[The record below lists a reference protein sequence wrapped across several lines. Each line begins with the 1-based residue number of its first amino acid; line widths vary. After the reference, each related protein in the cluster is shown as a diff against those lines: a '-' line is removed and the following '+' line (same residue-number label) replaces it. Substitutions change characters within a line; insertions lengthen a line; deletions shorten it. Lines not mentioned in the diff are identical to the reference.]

1 MFINEITLKNFLSYG
16 GQQGPVSLG
25 PLNMVIGP
33 NGSGKSN
40 LLEAI
45 ELIRN
50 TPGMINKPIREGGG
64 IDEWLYKSDNY
75 RNNPA
80 WITLKLDYP
89 CDNKKNLLIYELSF
103 SEHRQHFYI
112 NNELIGYPLKDV
124 ESIKAINK
132 DEEMGRAVNSVYFG
146 GEGYAKISITGE
158 NNKRISENIQVDP
171 EKSIL
176 AQRKDPKQYPEITYL
191 ADEFDKIRIYR
202 DWTFG
207 RYAATRQPQ
216 KTDLPNDWLEPDAS
230 NIALV
235 LNKLRRDYEAKGR
248 LLEALRKLYDGIDDY
263 DVRIEGATV
272 QVFFQEGRNVIPA
285 TRLSDGT
292 LRYLSLLT
300 ILLHPTPPPL
310 VCIEEPELGLHP
322 DILPIVADLLKDASS
337 RMQLIVTTHSDIL
350 VDAMT
355 DMPEAVLVCEKT
367 TEGSRLRRLNAEQL
381 KPWLEKYRLG
391 ELWVSGEIGG
401 TRW

>member
-1 MFINEITLKNFLSYG
+1 MFISEITLKNILSYG
-16 GQQGPVSLG
+16 EQQESVSLG
-25 PLNMVIGP
+25 PLNVVIGP

-45 ELIRN
+45 EVIRN
-50 TPGMINKPIREGGG
+50 TPGTVNKPIREGGG
-64 IDEWLYKSDNY
+64 LSEWLNKGDPHQPSVANSKL
-75 RNNPA
+75 
-80 WITLKLDYP
+80 TLAYP
-89 CDNKKNLLIYELSF
+89 SSGKQKKILHYSLSF
-103 SEHRQHFYI
+103 TEYKQRFYI
-112 NNELIGYPLKDV
+112 PDEYIGYAP
-124 ESIKAINK
+124 AHRG
-132 DEEMGRAVNSVYFG
+132 DEKNNTDTVYSNAA
-146 GEGYAKISITGE
+146 GYAKISAKNGK
-158 NNKRISENIQVDP
+158 NKRTLEQIEIDT

-191 ADEFDKIRIYR
+191 ADEFDKIRLYR

-207 RYAATRQPQ
+207 RYAMIRQPQ
-216 KTDLPNDWLEPDAS
+216 KADLPNHWLEPDAS

-235 LNKLRRDYEAKGR
+235 LNRLRQNYEAKGR
-248 LLEALRKLYDGIDDY
+248 LLEAIRKLYSGIEDY
-263 DVRIEGATV
+263 DVHVEGGTV
-272 QVFFQEGRNVIPA
+272 QVFFQEGRNAIPA
-285 TRLSDGT
+285 SRLSDGT

-300 ILLHPTPPPL
+300 ILLNPTPPPL

-322 DILPIVADLLKDASS
+322 DILPTIADQLKDASS

-367 TEGSRLRRLNAEQL
+367 ADGSRLRRLDAVQL
-381 KPWLEKYRLG
+381 EPWLEKYRLG
-391 ELWVSGEIGG
+391 ELWISGEIGG

>member
-1 MFINEITLKNFLSYG
+1 MFINGITLRNFLSYG
-16 GQQGPVSLG
+16 GQQNPVSLG
-25 PLNMVIGP
+25 PLNIVIGP

-50 TPGMINKPIREGGG
+50 TPGMVNKPIREGGG
-64 IDEWLYKSDNY
+64 IDEWLHKNDTDRLNSAEIRIIFDF
-75 RNNPA
+75 PFD
-80 WITLKLDYP
+80 K
-89 CDNKKNLLIYELSF
+89 KKNFLLYELSF
-103 SEHRQHFYI
+103 SEYIQRFYI
-112 NNELIGYPLKDV
+112 KSEIIGYPLKDV
-124 ESIKAINK
+124 ALGKIINED
-132 DEEMGRAVNSVYFG
+132 DEPIQAVNSVYSG
-146 GEGYAKISITGE
+146 GAGYAKNSINGE
-158 NNKRISENIQVDP
+158 NNKRTSEVIKIDP

-176 AQRKDPKQYPEITYL
+176 AQRKDPKQYLEITYL
-191 ADEFDKIRIYR
+191 AEEFDKIRIYR

-216 KTDLPNDWLEPDAS
+216 KTDLPNHWLEPDAS

-248 LLEALRKLYDGIDDY
+248 LLDALRKLYDGIDDY
-263 DVRIEGATV
+263 DVRVEGGTV

-322 DILPIVADLLKDASS
+322 DILPTVADLLKDASS

-367 TEGSRLRRLNAEQL
+367 AEGSRLRRLDAEQL

-391 ELWVSGEIGG
+391 ESCTPGKAGG
-401 TRW
+401 LR